1 VWNGR
6 RVLDRAY
13 VERMTA
19 PLVELQERTYGYY
32 WWSQEMPYRGGQ
44 TRVIYA
50 AGNGGQIV
58 MAVPEL
64 DLVIAFF
71 SGDYGH
77 RAALTAQTV
86 YIPQHILPAVSP

>member
-1 VWNGR
+1 
-6 RVLDRAY
+6 
-13 VERMTA
+13 
-19 PLVELQERTYGYY
+19 
-32 WWSQEMPYRGGQ
+32 
-44 TRVIYA
+44 
-50 AGNGGQIV
+50 